1 MSLKYISFQKRTQE
15 SGYKL
20 GIYACVGILQNSLQW
35 QNTSK
40 SSAAP
45 QVTSV
50 SLQISA
56 ANLHTVTSSKQ
67 GSFENFS
74 FIHAD
79 AAIATAFV
87 SCIVVVLVV
96 VVDVF
101 CVNVID
107 AEIITCNAPD
117 VAVVIIVLDDVVVGF
132 VVNIYVIIVSS
143 VWVGLIVPIV
153 ISTAVVVDTLIIKKL
168 VLVLVFTEI

>member
-1 MSLKYISFQKRTQE
+1 M
-15 SGYKL
+15 
-20 GIYACVGILQNSLQW
+20 
-35 QNTSK
+35 
-40 SSAAP
+40 
-45 QVTSV
+45 
-50 SLQISA
+50 QISA
-56 ANLHTVTSSKQ
+56 ANLHTATSSKQ
-67 GSFENFS
+67 SSFENFS

-117 VAVVIIVLDDVVVGF
+117 VAVVIISSDRSSCTDDGRLY
-132 VVNIYVIIVSS
+132 IYPATFSDFEHLCLSILLQVS
-143 VWVGLIVPIV
+143 L
-153 ISTAVVVDTLIIKKL
+153 
-168 VLVLVFTEI
+168 